1 MAERKRTAGF
11 ARKGGYRVPSGAAK
25 ATRRAEREASAGEIR
40 LIGDVAPKHVASGS
54 QAQPRFRWDA
64 PDTRLFVG
72 DCRDVLPALTEQGE
86 ADLVFADPPFNWE
99 VPYEGWSDGMPR
111 EAYER
116 FTFDWLDA
124 CIDLLSPRGS
134 LWVNI
139 PDDTAAEV
147 VMHLKRRGLH
157 MVNWCIWHFRFG
169 QYRRGRFL
177 MSKAHA
183 LYFVRDPVRRIWNPG
198 PILEPSDRSVVYRDK
213 RSKAKPGGRG
223 MRIPMD
229 VWYGPFLGRVHGKS
243 LERRDAHQN
252 QLPEAYLERI
262 LLSCT
267 RPDSLVVDPFAGSG
281 TTSTVARTYGR
292 RSIGVEISE
301 ASATSAWDRITRVGM
316 AKKGR
321 ALGKPAPIRNSKNL

>member
-1 MAERKRTAGF
+1 MAERKRITGF
-11 ARKGGYRVPSGAAK
+11 TRKGGYRVPTGAAK
-25 ATRRAEREASAGEIR
+25 ALRRAHDERSPGEIR
-40 LIGDVAPKHVASGS
+40 LLGDTAPAHRPLRAHVT
-54 QAQPRFRWDA
+54 PRFACAD

-72 DCRDVLPALTEQGE
+72 DCRDVLPSLAEQGE

-99 VPYEGWSDGMPR
+99 VPYEGWNDGMPR
-111 EAYER
+111 AAYER

-124 CIDLLSPRGS
+124 CAGLLSERGS

-147 VMHLKRRGLH
+147 VLHLKRRGLH
-157 MVNWCIWHFRFG
+157 LINWCVWHFRFG

-177 MSKAHA
+177 LSKAHA

-229 VWYGPFLGRVHGKS
+229 VWYGPIHGRVHGKS
-243 LERRDAHQN
+243 VERRPNHQN
-252 QLPEAYLERI
+252 QLPEAYLERVI
-262 LLSCT
+262 LACT
-267 RPDSLVVDPFAGSG
+267 RPTSLVVDPFAGSG
-281 TTSTVARTYGR
+281 TAATVARAYGR
-292 RSIGVEISE
+292 RSISVEIS
-301 ASATSAWDRITRVGM
+301 
-316 AKKGR
+316 
-321 ALGKPAPIRNSKNL
+321 

>member
-1 MAERKRTAGF
+1 MAEPKRTRGF
-11 ARKGGYRVPSGAAK
+11 TRHGGYRVPSGAAK
-25 ATRRAEREASAGEIR
+25 AMRRATRERPAGEIR
-40 LIGDVAPKHVASGS
+40 LLGDAGSAHAPARM
-54 QAQPRFRWDA
+54 AAEPRFRLGD

-72 DCRDVLPALTEQGE
+72 DCRDVLPNLAEQGE
-86 ADLVFADPPFNWE
+86 ADLVFADPPFNWD
-99 VPYEGWSDGMPR
+99 VPYGSWNDGMTR

-124 CIDLLSPRGS
+124 CVETLSPRGS

-177 MSKAHA
+177 TSKAHA
-183 LYFVRDPVRRIWNPG
+183 LYFVRDTVRRIWNPG

-243 LERRDAHQN
+243 LERRHAHQN
-252 QLPEAYLERI
+252 QLPEAYLERV
-262 LLSCT
+262 LLACT

-281 TTSTVARTYGR
+281 TCGTVARAYGR
-292 RSIGVEISE
+292 RSISIELSPE
-301 ASATSAWDRITRVGM
+301 AGEHAWDRISRVGM
-316 AKKGR
+316 TAKGR
-321 ALGKPAPIRNSKNL
+321 ALGKSCPIRNSKLL

>member
-11 ARKGGYRVPSGAAK
+11 ARAGGYRVPTGAARALK
-25 ATRRAEREASAGEIR
+25 RAEREAPAGQIR
-40 LIGDVAPKHVASGS
+40 LLGDAAPAHRAARATVD
-54 QAQPRFRWDA
+54 PHFRLED

-72 DCRDVLPALTEQGE
+72 DCRDVLPAIGAQGQ

-99 VPYEGWSDGMPR
+99 VPYEGWNDGMPR

-147 VMHLKRRGLH
+147 VLHLKRRGLH

-177 MSKAHA
+177 LSKAHA

-243 LERRDAHQN
+243 LERRPAHQN

-262 LLSCT
+262 LLACT

-281 TTSTVARTYGR
+281 TTATVARAYR
-292 RSIGVEISE
+292 RPSFSVEISE
-301 ASATSAWDRITRVGM
+301 PAAKQAWQRITEVGM
-316 AKKGR
+316 TKKGR
-321 ALGKPAPIRNSKNL
+321 ALGKSAPIRNSKVL

>member
-11 ARKGGYRVPSGAAK
+11 ARAGGYRVPSGAAK
-25 ATRRAEREASAGEIR
+25 AMRRAAREMPRGEIR
-40 LIGDVAPKHVASGS
+40 LLGDAAPAHRASMRCIE
-54 QAQPRFRWDA
+54 PRFACDA

-72 DCRDVLPALTEQGE
+72 DCREVLPALADRGQ

-99 VPYEGWSDGMPR
+99 VPYEGWNDGMPR

-124 CIDLLSPRGS
+124 SVDLLSPRGS

-243 LERRDAHQN
+243 VERRVAHQN

-262 LLSCT
+262 VLACT

-281 TTSTVARTYGR
+281 TAATVARAYGR
-292 RSIGVEISE
+292 RSISVELAPESA
-301 ASATSAWDRITRVGM
+301 ASAWERITKIGM

-321 ALGKPAPIRNSKNL
+321 ALGKANPIRNSKKL